1 MNIKVAIHINNSMQI
16 TNLANK
22 RNRNRITEMEVT
34 LKVIRGVRGKW
45 GKGTGIKRYK

>member
-22 RNRNRITEMEVT
+22 RNRNRITEMEI
-34 LKVIRGVRGKW
+34 KWRVISGG
-45 GKGTGIKRYK
+45 